1 MVFKPI
7 AQEAPRSASVVVRR
21 AAKTDLPRVVASIDE
36 RVAVGD
42 AEAMEKRLG
51 RMLAYPRFRATL
63 LGVFAAFAVLLS
75 AIGLYGVLG
84 QYVMQRTPEIG
95 IRMALGAQT
104 SDVLQ
109 LIARQ
114 AGLPLVVGLALG
126 IVGTFALSRLLAN
139 LLYGVRAGD
148 LDSLV
153 LVSVALVVIGAAAT
167 FLPARRAARVEPMT
181 ALRNE

>member
-1 MVFKPI
+1 
-7 AQEAPRSASVVVRR
+7 
-21 AAKTDLPRVVASIDE
+21 
-36 RVAVGD
+36 
-42 AEAMEKRLG
+42 
-51 RMLAYPRFRATL
+51 
-63 LGVFAAFAVLLS
+63 VFAAFAVLLS